1 MRSFAVCSFV
11 LIALVACDGGG
22 ETEVRMNDHVFEP
35 ATLTISAGETITWVN
50 ESDEAHTVTA
60 VKDALPQGAPYFASG
75 RFSSEEVANFA
86 DNLSDGLINPGED
99 YAHQFLKPGTYSYY
113 CIPHRTDQMRGMIV
127 VEE

>member
-1 MRSFAVCSFV
+1 
-11 LIALVACDGGG
+11 
-22 ETEVRMNDHVFEP
+22 MNGHHFEP

-60 VKDALPQGAPYFASG
+60 FEKRFPAGADY
-75 RFSSEEVANFA
+75 FSSGGASSESEAN
-86 DNLSDGLINPGED
+86 DSLPNELIEPGET
-99 YAHQFLKPGTYSYY
+99 FELTLEVPGTYSYY